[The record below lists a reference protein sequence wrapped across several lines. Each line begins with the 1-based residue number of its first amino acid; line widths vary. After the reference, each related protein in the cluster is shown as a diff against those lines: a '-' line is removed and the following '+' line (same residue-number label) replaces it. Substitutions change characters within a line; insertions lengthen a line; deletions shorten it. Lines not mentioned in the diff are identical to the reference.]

1 MTDTSADAQ
10 RHIDQLATL
19 LGANLDRL
27 SNAGAR
33 AAKAEALRV
42 AADLGPMSN
51 MGRRGGVRLRA
62 GYDVA
67 AGGAS
72 FAVNLRP
79 PGAWVIAERGAGRH
93 TIRPRR
99 RRQTASGR
107 PPALAGGGLASPVAR
122 VVNARARGRRG
133 ITRAFGRARA
143 VIPDAIHAEQ
153 LRAMRGIFGG

>member
-1 MTDTSADAQ
+1 MTDSSADAQ
-10 RHIDQLATL
+10 RHIDQVRTL

-27 SNAGAR
+27 STAGAR

-42 AADLGPMSN
+42 AADLGAMSH
-51 MGRRGGVRLRA
+51 MGRGVKLKA

-72 FAVNLRP
+72 FAVALRP
-79 PGAWVIAERGAGRH
+79 PGAWVIAEKGARRH
-93 TIRPRR
+93 TIKPRR

-133 ITRAFGRARA
+133 ITRAFARARA

-153 LRAMRGIFGG
+153 LRAMRAIYGG